1 MYTMSLKEQDDSVLV
16 SQYINGSEKAF
27 ETLMLRHKD
36 RVYRSIY
43 LKIKNPA
50 LAEDIFQEVFIKIIN
65 TMKLGNYKEEGKFL
79 PWALRIA
86 QNMVIDHFRRNKKIK
101 LISESSSKSDDYNI
115 FHTLKLEDSS
125 IEEVITKEEMEKQA
139 VELIDHLP
147 AAQKEILV
155 MRLFQDM
162 SFKDIAEAKEISINT
177 ALGRMRYALINMR
190 KIMKENNIALD
201 FA

>member
-1 MYTMSLKEQDDSVLV
+1 MS
-16 SQYINGSEKAF
+16 
-27 ETLMLRHKD
+27 T
-36 RVYRSIY
+36 
-43 LKIKNPA
+43 
-50 LAEDIFQEVFIKIIN
+50 
-65 TMKLGNYKEEGKFL
+65 
-79 PWALRIA
+79 
-86 QNMVIDHFRRNKKIK
+86 
-101 LISESSSKSDDYNI
+101 DDYNI
-115 FHTLKLEDSS
+115 FHTLKLEDSN
-125 IEEVITKEEMEKQA
+125 IEEVITKAEMEKQA

-147 AAQKEILV
+147 AAQKEILI

>member
-1 MYTMSLKEQDDSVLV
+1 MSLKEQEDSVLV
-16 SQYINGSEKAF
+16 SQYISGNEKAF

-65 TMKLGNYKEEGKFL
+65 TMKLGNYNEEGKFL

-101 LISESSSKSDDYNI
+101 LISESSSASDDYNI
-115 FHTLKLEDSS
+115 FHTLKLEDAN
-125 IEEVITKEEMEKQA
+125 IEQMITKEEIEKQA
-139 VELIDHLP
+139 VDLIDHLP
-147 AAQKEILV
+147 DSQKEILV

-162 SFKDIAEAKEISINT
+162 SFKDIAEAKDISINT

-190 KIMKENNIALD
+190 KIMSDNNIELD

>member
-1 MYTMSLKEQDDSVLV
+1 MSLKQQEDSVLV
-16 SQYINGSEKAF
+16 SQYINGNEKAF
-27 ETLMLRHKD
+27 ETLMMRHKD
-36 RVYRSIY
+36 RVYRAIY

-50 LAEDIFQEVFIKIIN
+50 LAEDIFQEVFIKIIK
-65 TMKLGNYKEEGKFL
+65 TMKLGNYNEEGKFL

-115 FHTLKLEDSS
+115 FHTLKMEDSN
-125 IEEVITKEEMEKQA
+125 IEQAITKEEIEKQA
-139 VELIDHLP
+139 VELIDYLP
-147 AAQKEILV
+147 ESQKEILI

-162 SFKDIAEAKEISINT
+162 SFKDIAEAKDISINT

-190 KIMKENNIALD
+190 KIMEENNIVLD

>member
-1 MYTMSLKEQDDSVLV
+1 MSLIKQEDSVLV
-16 SQYINGSEKAF
+16 SQYINGNEKAF

-65 TMKLGNYKEEGKFL
+65 TMKLGNYNEEGKFL

-101 LISESSSKSDDYNI
+101 LISESSSASDDYNI
-115 FHTLKLEDSS
+115 FHTLKMEDSN
-125 IEEVITKEEMEKQA
+125 IEDSITKVEMEKQA
-139 VELIDHLP
+139 VDLIAYLP
-147 AAQKEILV
+147 EPQREILI

-190 KIMKENNIALD
+190 KIMEENNIALD

>member
-1 MYTMSLKEQDDSVLV
+1 MSLKQQDDSVLV
-16 SQYINGSEKAF
+16 SQYISGSEKAF
-27 ETLMLRHKD
+27 ETLMMRHKD

-50 LAEDIFQEVFIKIIN
+50 LAEDIFQEVFIKIIK
-65 TMKLGNYKEEGKFL
+65 TMKLGKYNEEGKFL

-115 FHTLKLEDSS
+115 FHTLKMEDSN
-125 IEEVITKEEMEKQA
+125 IEETITKEEVERQA

-147 AAQKEILV
+147 EAQKEILI

-190 KIMKENNIALD
+190 KIMEENNIALD